1 MSARLPLSGLDE
13 LPQPVRP
20 RLMPH
25 ARSPWSLPAVV
36 LAGALVANV
45 FATML
50 VPAAAQA
57 QSTGAT
63 QRKLEKVNREL
74 KELAAERRKIE
85 GRTAQ
90 ARQQVR
96 DVAQLVGADTP
107 GHAHKC

>member
-25 ARSPWSLPAVV
+25 ARRPWSLPAVV
-36 LAGALVANV
+36 LAGALVAIV

-57 QSTGAT
+57 QSTGDT
-63 QRKLEKVNREL
+63 QRKRETVNREL
-74 KELAAERRKIE
+74 KEGAAARRQIDETGRESRRERVWHC
-85 GRTAQ
+85 A
-90 ARQQVR
+90 
-96 DVAQLVGADTP
+96 
-107 GHAHKC
+107 